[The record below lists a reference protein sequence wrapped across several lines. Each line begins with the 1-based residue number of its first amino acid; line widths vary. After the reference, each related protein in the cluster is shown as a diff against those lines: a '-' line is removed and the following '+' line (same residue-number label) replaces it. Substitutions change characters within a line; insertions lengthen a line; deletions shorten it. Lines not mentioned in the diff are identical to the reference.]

1 MNAWVFWPH
10 FHGTNGQL
18 QHQPPAC
25 STLGV
30 TNGICLLEHL
40 TLRERFIVKDRF
52 KLPPERPVNF
62 GEPVRISTL
71 QVRLP
76 KFTVNHRA
84 GELIPGFG
92 IQHCRLRRRQVRL
105 ENP

>member
-52 KLPPERPVNF
+52 KLPPERQVERFPQPNPEGQTDLTSLLLPAMFECPSGSKPVD
-62 GEPVRISTL
+62 RIL
-71 QVRLP
+71 AP
-76 KFTVNHRA
+76 
-84 GELIPGFG
+84 
-92 IQHCRLRRRQVRL
+92 
-105 ENP
+105 